1 MEQRIL
7 VALVIRRMVDLAVA
21 DLEMVIMVV
30 GKEIWLQTHL
40 LLHLNKEMMEALLQ
54 VLDLEVVLV
63 VEDLIPVV
71 VVEVEVEPSLVM
83 KELVMEETDS
93 LHLLMENL

>member
-1 MEQRIL
+1 M
-7 VALVIRRMVDLAVA
+7 
-21 DLEMVIMVV
+21 
-30 GKEIWLQTHL
+30 QTHL

>member
-1 MEQRIL
+1 M
-7 VALVIRRMVDLAVA
+7 
-21 DLEMVIMVV
+21 
-30 GKEIWLQTHL
+30 QTQL
-40 LLHLNKEMMEALLQ
+40 LLHLNREKVAETPV
-54 VLDLEVVLV
+54 VLVDLEVVLV